1 MQREKCRNVV
11 GCLNTKLENDLK
23 TKLEKED
30 FMKKKNKTKPGQRC
44 LIFSSSENTLRIQGQ
59 HS

>member
-23 TKLEKED
+23 SKLEKAD
-30 FMKKKNKTKPGQRC
+30 FMKKIKPGQRR
-44 LIFSSSENTLRIQGQ
+44 LIFSYSENTLRIQGQ